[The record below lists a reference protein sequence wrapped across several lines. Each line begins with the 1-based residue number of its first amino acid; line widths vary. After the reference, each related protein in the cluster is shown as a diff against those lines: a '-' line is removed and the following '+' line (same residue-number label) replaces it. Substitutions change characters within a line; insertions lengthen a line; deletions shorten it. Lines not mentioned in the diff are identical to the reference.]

1 MAGESDGS
9 AKRSPSSR
17 AWRRTWAVVWFANLL
32 TGVGMM
38 SFLPF
43 FPSYLEHLGV
53 TDRNDVATWA
63 GLCFGAA
70 PFSAAL
76 MGPVWGALGDR
87 IGRKLMVLRSL
98 LALTLFVG
106 LMAFARTPLELF
118 GLRILQGLFSGIIP
132 PSITLV
138 SIGVPPDRRG
148 RVAGGMQAAMSAGA
162 IFGPLIGSF
171 VRADFDP
178 RYLFIGVSVATALG
192 ALLVGLFATEDTSER
207 KEGGAEGRLL
217 QALVRDLAEL
227 WRVPRLRAVL
237 VLLFAVQFGLGATN
251 PVLEL
256 FVRDLVPDASP
267 ERLTH
272 LTGILY
278 SVMNVLLVIGAPIW
292 GPIGDRVGHARALL
306 AASAIGAAAL
316 IGSGLA
322 TSFAVLV
329 AARVVL
335 GCGVAGLGPSSFGVA
350 ADVVPPHARG
360 AANGAVFSA
369 RALALAM
376 SAMIGGWLSSFLT
389 IRGLFLTAGVLL
401 AVGLAVGA
409 GRLRRRASRAP
420 ADADGDA
427 RDATASGT
435 PLPAPGA
442 TSPQSLVARGRGGP
456 QP

>member
-1 MAGESDGS
+1 
-9 AKRSPSSR
+9 
-17 AWRRTWAVVWFANLL
+17 VWLANLL
-32 TGVGMM
+32 TGIGMM

-43 FPSYLEHLGV
+43 FPSYIEHLGV
-53 TDRNDVATWA
+53 EDRDEVAAWA

-106 LMAFARTPLELF
+106 LMAFARTPLELLV
-118 GLRILQGLFSGIIP
+118 LRVLQGLFSGIIP

-178 RYLFIGVSVATALG
+178 RYLFVGVSVATAVG
-192 ALLVGLFATEDTSER
+192 ALLVALFATEDASER
-207 KEGGAEGRLL
+207 KVGTADGRLL
-217 QALVRDLAEL
+217 HALVRDLADL
-227 WRVPRLRAVL
+227 WRVPRLRAL
-237 VLLFAVQFGLGATN
+237 LLLLFCVQFGLGATN

-256 FVRDLVPDASP
+256 FVRDLVPEASP

-278 SVMNVLLVIGAPIW
+278 SVLNVLLVVAAPVW

-316 IGSGLA
+316 VGSGLA
-322 TSFAVLV
+322 TTFAVLV
-329 AARVVL
+329 AARVLL
-335 GCGVAGLGPSSFGVA
+335 GAGVAGLGPTSFGLA
-350 ADVVPPHARG
+350 AESVPPDARG

-369 RALALAM
+369 RALALAT
-376 SAMIGGWLSSFLT
+376 SAMVGGFLSSVLG

-401 AVGLAVGA
+401 ALGLALGA
-409 GRLRRRASRAP
+409 RRLQRRAERAP
-420 ADADGDA
+420 APAPA
-427 RDATASGT
+427 PAQAT
-435 PLPAPGA
+435 PLGGA
-442 TSPQSLVARGRGGP
+442 SEEA
-456 QP
+456 

>member
-1 MAGESDGS
+1 
-9 AKRSPSSR
+9 
-17 AWRRTWAVVWFANLL
+17 
-32 TGVGMM
+32 
-38 SFLPF
+38 
-43 FPSYLEHLGV
+43 
-53 TDRNDVATWA
+53 
-63 GLCFGAA
+63 
-70 PFSAAL
+70 

-178 RYLFIGVSVATALG
+178 RYLFVGVSVATAVG
-192 ALLVGLFATEDTSER
+192 ALLVALFATEDASER
-207 KEGGAEGRLL
+207 KVGTADGRLL
-217 QALVRDLAEL
+217 HALVRDLADL
-227 WRVPRLRAVL
+227 WRVPRLRAL
-237 VLLFAVQFGLGATN
+237 LLLLFCVQFGLGATN

-256 FVRDLVPDASP
+256 FVRDLVPEASP

-278 SVMNVLLVIGAPIW
+278 SVLNVLLVVAAPVW

-316 IGSGLA
+316 VGSGLA
-322 TSFAVLV
+322 TTFAVLV
-329 AARVVL
+329 AARVLL
-335 GCGVAGLGPSSFGVA
+335 GAGVAGLGPTSFGLA
-350 ADVVPPHARG
+350 AESVPPDARG

-369 RALALAM
+369 RALALAT
-376 SAMIGGWLSSFLT
+376 SAMVGGFLSSVLG

-401 AVGLAVGA
+401 ALGLALGA
-409 GRLRRRASRAP
+409 RRLQRRAERAP
-420 ADADGDA
+420 APAPA
-427 RDATASGT
+427 PAQAT
-435 PLPAPGA
+435 PLGGA
-442 TSPQSLVARGRGGP
+442 SEEA
-456 QP
+456 